1 MNTSRPSHSTSPA
14 REGGNERGS
23 REASDFRPQD
33 KQRDG
38 GNALQSSSHRWRSE
52 SDESDDEGGNRHQT
66 QQHTVVTPER
76 RLKPTA
82 VTFDPLLTGPGRRHK
97 RISSEDEDY
106 EDAARETDQLTEV
119 AGADAGVRTYFGL
132 NRLAIAFKA
141 DVDQLRYELEELR
154 SVRQIMIEGN
164 SNMVARLL
172 LQFQK
177 HELSFRNE
185 WLQDY
190 MGAKVRTVEASP
202 AKIVFET
209 KKLGEMEVNLSPE
222 AGAHGRTEPRKDALE
237 RAGGMELMI
246 NVYGRA
252 STESIIRM
260 GDQMANINNIIA
272 TREALSLK
280 ILGAKKRL
288 NGFLCRFLVEHP

>member
-1 MNTSRPSHSTSPA
+1 
-14 REGGNERGS
+14 
-23 REASDFRPQD
+23 
-33 KQRDG
+33 
-38 GNALQSSSHRWRSE
+38 LQSSAHRWRSE
-52 SDESDDEGGNRHQT
+52 SDESDDEGGNRHET

-76 RLKPTA
+76 QLKPTI
-82 VTFDPLLTGPGRRHK
+82 VTFDPQLTGRRQHK
-97 RISSEDEDY
+97 RVKSEDEDY

-222 AGAHGRTEPRKDALE
+222 AGALGRTEPRKDALE

-260 GDQMANINNIIA
+260 GDRMANINNIIA

-288 NGFLCRFLVEHP
+288 TVFCAVFSLNILNLPRQAQDK